1 MHKFVAHFHDILV
14 FFSWV
19 PFIQMHMG
27 INMSLNI
34 LIGTLI
40 YTKNFIMM
48 FIMKINVWLFI
59 DKKTHLLIRKSKK
72 DGLLK
77 SKNRD

>member
-1 MHKFVAHFHDILV
+1 
-14 FFSWV
+14 
-19 PFIQMHMG
+19 MG